1 MWALLELLFGLV
13 WLAGA
18 FALATLG
25 AICFHVAGQ
34 YWREWTK

>member
-1 MWALLELLFGLV
+1 MGALLGLLFCLV

-18 FALATLG
+18 FALAALG
-25 AICFHVAGQ
+25 VIGVHVAGQ